1 MSGMST
7 PRKVIE
13 GLGSA
18 KHGAGVWKAERLS
31 SLLLIPLILWGLWQ
45 APVLAAGGYEGALAW
60 IREPVN
66 LVLFATVLA
75 LTLWHMAMG
84 LRVVIEDYVHGFLGS
99 ALLLFNT
106 VFCWGLG
113 LAAAVSILKAV
124 FGIGLGAS

>member
-7 PRKVIE
+7 PRKIVE

-18 KHGAGVWKAERLS
+18 RHGAVVWKAERLS
-31 SLLLIPLILWGLWQ
+31 SLLLIPLILWALWQ
-45 APVLAAGGYEGALAW
+45 APEIAAGGYEGALAW
-60 IREPVN
+60 IRDPVN

-75 LTLWHMAMG
+75 ITLWHMAMG
-84 LRVVIEDYVHGFLGS
+84 LRVVIEDYVHGFPGS

-113 LAAAVSILKAV
+113 LAAAVSILRAV
-124 FGIGLGAS
+124 FGVGPGAS

>member
-1 MSGMST
+1 MSGIST
-7 PRKVIE
+7 PRKIVE

-18 KHGAGVWKAERLS
+18 RHGASVWKAERLS
-31 SLLLIPLILWGLWQ
+31 SLLLIPLVLWSLWQ
-45 APVLAAGGYEGALAW
+45 APAIAAGGYEGALAW

-66 LVLFATVLA
+66 LVLFVTVLV

-84 LRVVIEDYVHGFLGS
+84 LRVVIEDYVHGALGS
-99 ALLLFNT
+99 ALLILNT

-113 LAAAVSILKAV
+113 LVAAVSILKAV